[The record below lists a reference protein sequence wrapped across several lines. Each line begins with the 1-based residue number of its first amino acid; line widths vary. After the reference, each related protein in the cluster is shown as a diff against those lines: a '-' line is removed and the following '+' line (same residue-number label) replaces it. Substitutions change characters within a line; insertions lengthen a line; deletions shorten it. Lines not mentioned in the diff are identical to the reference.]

1 MKRKRL
7 ASIEL
12 VVIGLIA
19 ALVITLAIPLLL
31 RDL

>member
-19 ALVITLAIPLLL
+19 ALVITLAIPLLIRGL
-31 RDL
+31 